1 MENYSKRT
9 ASSNL
14 ICYIPSLNNNTK
26 NIYLQLKKYLQVK
39 VRAIGTIGTPS
50 YTNIL
55 MDHFEGKFIYS
66 FIKAFSFIYLRII
79 DDIFLYG
86 HAVKHIWKKILRELN
101 TKHLS
106 IKFEFKI
113 LKERI
118 SFLDTEIYIKT
129 KKYIP
134 KYLEKN
140 RSNLS

>member
-26 NIYLQLKKYLQVK
+26 NIYLRLKKYLQVK

-86 HAVKHIWKKILRELN
+86 HAVKHIWKKFLRELN

-118 SFLDTEIYIKT
+118 SFLEMKIYFQNNKLYT
-129 KKYIP
+129 RVFRKKAD
-134 KYLEKN
+134 
-140 RSNLS
+140 R